1 MRLLV
6 INSEK
11 LSLQEWLKFVKFI
24 RLAKQSELIKRFIK
38 LVKFKLVKF
47 KLAKYKLVKLKL
59 AKLKLAKLQLA
70 KLKLVKLSQQF
81 IKLKLELF
89 VFKFII
95 IKQLVLVFIK

>member
-1 MRLLV
+1 MV

-38 LVKFKLVKF
+38 LVKLKLV
-47 KLAKYKLVKLKL
+47 KYKLVKLKL
-59 AKLKLAKLQLA
+59 AKLKLAKLKLVKLQLA

-81 IKLKLELF
+81 IELKLELF